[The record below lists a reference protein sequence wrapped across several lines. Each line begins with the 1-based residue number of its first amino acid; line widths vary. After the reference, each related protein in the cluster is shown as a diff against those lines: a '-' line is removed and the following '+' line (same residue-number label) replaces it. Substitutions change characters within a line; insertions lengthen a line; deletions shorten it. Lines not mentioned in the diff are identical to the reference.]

1 MKVKIKCNE
10 CGTIKTLKVDTLKET
25 RKIKRVN
32 KDWLCNVCE
41 FKIIL
46 KRAAR
51 QIIKENKKLC

>member
-1 MKVKIKCNE
+1 MIVKIKCQ
-10 CGTIKTLKVDTLKET
+10 CGTSKILKADTLKET
-25 RKIKRVN
+25 REIKIVN
-32 KDWLCNVCE
+32 KDWLCNICE

>member
-1 MKVKIKCNE
+1 MIVKSKCK
-10 CGTIKTLKVDTLKET
+10 CGTSKILKIDTLKEA

-32 KDWLCNVCE
+32 EDWLCDVCE